1 MENRRHSVELA
12 QIFAAHHQEY
22 IKDHK
27 LHPVQSKAYRAIMA
41 CRSSALGG
49 HQSRCDGCGHTR
61 QAYNSCR
68 NRHCPKCQ
76 FVKRAQWVD
85 KLAANL
91 PAVRYFHLVFTLPSC
106 LHGLFYS
113 NQAVAYSLFF
123 AAAGRALRQCTR
135 NASYLGAQSGAVAI
149 LHTWGQTLTYHPHIH
164 MIVPAGGLSEDRS
177 EWIPSAKNFLV
188 PVKVLSAVFR
198 RMLCALMDEA
208 LASGRL
214 ILPDGCAPFVRIK
227 AQCYAK
233 PWVVYCQKPFS
244 TANSLIKYL
253 GNYTHRVA
261 ISNDR
266 LVAHEHGKVSFTYK
280 QYKNNG
286 ARRVLT
292 LDAHEFIRRFLQHIL
307 PTGFSKIRY
316 FGFMALSVMKTN
328 LAQCYILIGQPGC
341 FPELEGLTGQE
352 VFRMV
357 TGIDPLRCTSCK
369 TGIMRPFEIRA
380 NDTG

>member
-12 QIFAAHHQEY
+12 EIFAVHQQEY
-22 IKDHK
+22 MKHHE
-27 LHPVQSKAYRAIMA
+27 LHPAQSKAYRAIMA

-91 PAVRYFHLVFTLPSC
+91 PAVRYFHLVFTLPTC
-106 LHGLFYS
+106 LHGLFYR

-123 AAAGRALRQCTR
+123 AAAGRALRQCTQ
-135 NASYLGAQSGAVAI
+135 NATYLGAQSGAVAV

-198 RMLCALMDEA
+198 RILCTLLDEA
-208 LASGRL
+208 LAIGRL
-214 ILPDGCAPFVRIK
+214 TLPDGSVPFGRIK

-280 QYKNNG
+280 EYKNNA
-286 ARRVLT
+286 ARRTLT

-328 LAQCYILIGQPGC
+328 LAQCYTLIGQPGC
-341 FPELEGLTGQE
+341 IPALEGLTGQE
-352 VFRMV
+352 VFRVV

-369 TGIMRPFEIRA
+369 TGIMRPFGILT

>member
-1 MENRRHSVELA
+1 M
-12 QIFAAHHQEY
+12 
-22 IKDHK
+22 
-27 LHPVQSKAYRAIMA
+27 
-41 CRSSALGG
+41 
-49 HQSRCDGCGHTR
+49 
-61 QAYNSCR
+61 
-68 NRHCPKCQ
+68 
-76 FVKRAQWVD
+76 
-85 KLAANL
+85 
-91 PAVRYFHLVFTLPSC
+91 VFTLPTC

-123 AAAGRALRQCTR
+123 SAAGGALRQCTQ
-135 NASYLGAQSGAVAI
+135 NASYLGAHTGAVAV

-164 MIVPAGGLSEDRS
+164 MIVPAGGMSEDCS

-198 RMLCALMDEA
+198 RILCTLLGEA
-208 LASGRL
+208 LSQGRL
-214 ILPDGCAPFVRIK
+214 TLPDGSAQFEHIK

-280 QYKNNG
+280 DYKSNA
-286 ARRVLT
+286 ARRILT

-316 FGFMALSVMKTN
+316 FGFMALSVMKAN
-328 LAQCYILIGQPGC
+328 LAQCYALIGRPGC
-341 FPELEGLTGQE
+341 LPVLQGLTGQE
-352 VFRMV
+352 VFRVV

-369 TGIMRPFEIRA
+369 TGIMRPFGIRT